1 MDHRE
6 FLAKHRRNDALVDI
20 WSLVH
25 VATGIVLGWIMSPFV
40 ALLIMT
46 LWEPIE
52 ILVLSPFLARFGI
65 LFGHESLRN
74 SLSDIV
80 FNCIGISL
88 GYWGLSAL
96 ADPPFHLF

>member
-6 FLAKHRRNDALVDI
+6 FLAKHRRNSALFDV

-25 VATGIVLGWIMSPFV
+25 LVTGVVFAWVMPPFV

-46 LWEPIE
+46 IWEPVE

-80 FNCIGISL
+80 FNCTGVAIGH
-88 GYWGLSAL
+88 WVLSPL
-96 ADPPFHLF
+96 VDPPFHLF